1 MDLPGMLRAYT
12 HGLSLT
18 KNLAAATVLHW
29 RPTRQSQSGGA
40 PAPVSSRVGKS
51 ASYNSCFPSPTRSFV
66 RKGRQLFQGFFSL
79 RPDSRSM
86 SATVG
91 VLDCAARFAMVWR
104 TRAEASRCSAVQ
116 KGVDS
121 WCFKNSQSRASN
133 LRTSS
138 TDHCGTRACGGTVP
152 RVLFLGDHRIPIHSH
167 LLLAPVLPG
176 IRKSGRS

>member
-1 MDLPGMLRAYT
+1 M
-12 HGLSLT
+12 
-18 KNLAAATVLHW
+18 AAAHGSPRYLASIHPWVELDKKFGAGRVLHCGQ
-29 RPTRQSQSGGA
+29 RRQSQSGGA

-51 ASYNSCFPSPTRSFV
+51 ASHNSCFPSSTRSFV

-167 LLLAPVLPG
+167 LL
-176 IRKSGRS
+176 